1 MVSGLPAAAAPAAAP
16 KSSPIS
22 HGSAD
27 QDLLHWSH
35 GWFLESARYM
45 DLRTHVQGPPAT
57 NGRSIATNAPMAP
70 SRNYVHEVVM
80 PRLLDIIE
88 NERSDDIVASA
99 LVAAGR
105 LTSVEDPLYGRILTA
120 TRSRIRSA
128 NARVFESAVLGL
140 GLIGTEAACEDLLD
154 LVADAPKGRQ
164 LRGTTTLRS
173 RTRAYAGHA
182 LGIAASQIDNL
193 PLEQRIAAGLIEVL
207 EKESYG
213 RYDLPVSLVS
223 SLGLVELSPK
233 LQVPPSSVRASSAAD
248 HVLSRGTLSRYLER
262 WAGINLR
269 RIRRGNHSSPASRP
283 KPIIQS
289 HAVIAMARA
298 ASGADDSA
306 RETAIEQILDLAKD
320 PSTHVYVRT
329 SAAIALGEV
338 ARAGSAK
345 ADRLARDFLLEVMKS
360 GQPLERRFS
369 RIALANAASRPGMGE
384 LPYEGWRPILS
395 ALTHSLVKSRS
406 SDMAWSAL
414 SIGIMEDS
422 LAKAGVRTGRNAS
435 DALRSMG
442 QKRRGDDDSAALA
455 LGLALATRSLETT
468 DSFGAGVLREFDSTT
483 TPYLR
488 GHVSVALGLM
498 DFKPSIPRLKN
509 ELEEAA
515 NQPIRLW
522 SAAVGLVLMG
532 EPVGAQLVEALRSAK
547 SSQSR
552 IAITAALGQAG
563 TFRAVMPLL
572 DLVAES
578 TSPSPLRASAIDA
591 LGAVCDLSRLPWRDP
606 IAHALPY
613 FAGTAT
619 LNSNGAGV
627 IERPW

>member
-1 MVSGLPAAAAPAAAP
+1 
-16 KSSPIS
+16 
-22 HGSAD
+22 
-27 QDLLHWSH
+27 
-35 GWFLESARYM
+35 M
-45 DLRTHVQGPPAT
+45 DLRTHVQGPPAMD
-57 NGRSIATNAPMAP
+57 GRSIATNAPMAP
-70 SRNYVHEVVM
+70 SRKYVHEVVM
-80 PRLLDIIE
+80 PRLLDVIE
-88 NERSDDIVASA
+88 NERSDDMVASA

-105 LTSVEDPLYGRILTA
+105 LTSQDDPLYGRILTA
-120 TRSRIRSA
+120 TRMRLRSA
-128 NARVFESAVLGL
+128 NTRVFESAVLGL
-140 GLIGTEAACEDLLD
+140 GLIATEAACEDLLD
-154 LVADAPKGRQ
+154 LVADTPEGRK
-164 LRGTTTLRS
+164 LRGSTTLRS

-182 LGIAASQIDNL
+182 LGIAASEMDDL
-193 PLEQRIAAGLIEVL
+193 ALEQRIAVGLIEVL
-207 EKESYG
+207 ENESHG
-213 RYDLPVSLVS
+213 RYDLPVALVS
-223 SLGLVELSPK
+223 SLGLVELSAK
-233 LQVPPSSVRASSAAD
+233 LQVPPSSVRSSLAAD
-248 HVLSRGTLSRYLER
+248 HVLSAGTLSRYLER
-262 WAGINLR
+262 WAGIDLAKV
-269 RIRRGNHSSPASRP
+269 RRGETKSMASRP
-283 KPIIQS
+283 RPVVQS
-289 HAVIAMARA
+289 HAVIALARA
-298 ASGADDSA
+298 AKGADESA
-306 RETAIEQILDLAKD
+306 RESAIEQILTLAKSS
-320 PSTHVYVRT
+320 STHVYVRT

-345 ADRLARDFLLEVMKS
+345 ADRQARDFLLEVMRS
-360 GQPLERRFS
+360 GQPLEKRFS
-369 RIALANAASRPGMGE
+369 RIALASAAGRPGMGE
-384 LPYEGWRPILS
+384 EPYGGWRPVLS
-395 ALTHSLVKSRS
+395 ALTHSLVKARS

-422 LAKAGVRTGRNAS
+422 LAKAGIHTGRNAS
-435 DALRSMG
+435 DALRSMA

-498 DFKPSIPRLKN
+498 DFKPSVARLKN

-532 EPVGAQLVEALRSAK
+532 EPVGAELVEALRTAK

-563 TFRAVMPLL
+563 TFRSVMPLL
-572 DLVAES
+572 DLIAES
-578 TSPSPLRASAIDA
+578 KSPSPLRASAIDA

-613 FAGTAT
+613 FAGTPT